1 MSLVPKEKILHK
13 GNLPKHFDFQ
23 EGAVLLI
30 DKPGDWTSFDVV
42 NKIRFKI
49 KYGFGYKK
57 IKVGHAGTLDP
68 LATGL
73 LIVCTGKFTKKID
86 KIQNQPKKYS
96 GEIVLGKTTPT
107 YDGESEADR
116 MFPISHIDEQLV
128 EEVKNSFIGEQFQVP
143 PIYSAIKIKGQTAY
157 SLARR
162 GEDVILKARKV
173 EITSLETNRVSDEIL
188 SFHIHCS
195 KGTYIRSLAHDMGQ
209 RLDSGAYLG
218 KLRREEIGIYS
229 VQDALSIEE
238 IVNYIEGISPI

>member
-1 MSLVPKEKILHK
+1 
-13 GNLPKHFDFQ
+13 
-23 EGAVLLI
+23 
-30 DKPGDWTSFDVV
+30 
-42 NKIRFKI
+42 
-49 KYGFGYKK
+49 
-57 IKVGHAGTLDP
+57 
-68 LATGL
+68 
-73 LIVCTGKFTKKID
+73 
-86 KIQNQPKKYS
+86 
-96 GEIVLGKTTPT
+96 
-107 YDGESEADR
+107 

-128 EEVKNSFIGEQFQVP
+128 EEVKNSFIGEQLQVP